1 MALVGL
7 AAGVVSVGAPGMPS
21 SADPIGP
28 ARANA
33 VALSQR
39 VLEEA
44 ELVHDRTVQY
54 QVDSARADLVREE
67 LAGSEATA
75 QALRSR
81 AAQTESLLRQE
92 ALLSYAD
99 ALPVVGAGGQ
109 SPGDLVEVTDQ
120 TTYLALTVGDISG
133 TLKLLQTEQSQLAGT
148 VAASRRDLESAL
160 EAESSAGAA
169 RQLALREAGSLQVL
183 LARAQSQV
191 AALTAAERPRTGP
204 PVGDG
209 IVKAVAQ
216 QLGTPPAAALPKAVA
231 GPPLRAAR
239 AASTT
244 QKGATAFKADPART
258 VVQART
264 IVPAE
269 AAGALSKAPGTRATT
284 TPDLA
289 TTTAPRTTTT
299 RGPITAGRPSTTAT
313 GPRPTTTTTT
323 TTAQDSAVAPAARN
337 ATPSST
343 TTSSVASS
351 TTTTAPSA
359 TAPSATAPSP
369 TTTSS
374 TAPATTTT
382 TAPPPPPT
390 APPATTPPA
399 TTPPATTATT
409 ADLHPPP
416 AGGLWLELR
425 DCESGDNYQEDTG
438 NGYYGAYQF
447 SWPTWVDLGYPGRPD
462 LEPYWMQDQAAQRLE
477 GMDGW
482 SQWPSC
488 SAALGV

>member
-7 AAGVVSVGAPGMPS
+7 AAGVVSVGAPGVPS
-21 SADPIGP
+21 SADTIGS

-33 VALSQR
+33 VALSQS
-39 VLEEA
+39 VLQEA

-81 AAQTESLLRQE
+81 ATQTESLLRQE
-92 ALLSYAD
+92 AVLSYAD

-133 TLKLLQTEQSQLAGT
+133 TLKLLQTEQSQLAGS

-216 QLGTPPAAALPKAVA
+216 QLGTSPGAALPKAVA
-231 GPPLRAAR
+231 GPPERAAR

-244 QKGATAFKADPART
+244 QKGTTAFKAGPART
-258 VVQART
+258 VVQAPT
-264 IVPAE
+264 TVPAG
-269 AAGALSKAPGTRATT
+269 AAGALSKARGTRATT
-284 TPDLA
+284 TLDLA

-299 RGPITAGRPSTTAT
+299 RWPNTASGRPSTTAS

-323 TTAQDSAVAPAARN
+323 TITTTTAPDSAGAPAARD

-343 TTSSVASS
+343 TTSSVAFP

-359 TAPSATAPSP
+359 TTPSP

-390 APPATTPPA
+390 AQPATTP
-399 TTPPATTATT
+399 PPATTATT
-409 ADLHPPP
+409 ADVHAAP

-425 DCESGDNYQEDTG
+425 DCESGDNYQADTG

-462 LEPYWMQDQAAQRLE
+462 QEPYWMQDQAAQRLE